1 MRRGIFITG
10 TDTGVGKTFITAGI
24 TYVLNKNGISS
35 CSFKPVES
43 GGSKAGELF
52 LSNDSIFVKRVCG
65 LDEAVE
71 NMNTHCLEN
80 EMSPHIA
87 FEMEGKQVELSNI
100 KSDYLRLCSR
110 YDQVV
115 VEGCGGIAVP
125 IKRDCFYVDDLIKE
139 LDLQCLI
146 VARASLGTINHT
158 ILTVEYA
165 KSRGIDMKGII
176 INGYEGGTIQDD
188 NIKTIESATGVE
200 VISKVS
206 KCFEREDTG
215 RIREVFEKCIDIEK
229 IKDILELE

>member
-1 MRRGIFITG
+1 MNRGIFITG
-10 TDTGVGKTFITAGI
+10 TDTGIGKTFITAGI

-43 GGSKAGELF
+43 GGSKAGEVF
-52 LSNDSIFVKRVCG
+52 LSNDSIFVKQACG
-65 LDEAVE
+65 LDEDVE

-87 FEMEGKQVELSNI
+87 FELEGKKLEISNI
-100 KSDYLRLCSR
+100 KRDYSRLCSR
-110 YDQVV
+110 YDRVV

-125 IKRDCFYVDDLIKE
+125 IKRDCFYVVDLIKE

-158 ILTVEYA
+158 VLTVEYA
-165 KSRGIDMKGII
+165 KSRGIDVKGII

-206 KCFEREDTG
+206 KCLETEDTG
-215 RIREVFEKCIDIEK
+215 RIRKVFEKCIDIEK

>member
-1 MRRGIFITG
+1 MNRGIFITG

-24 TYVLNKNGISS
+24 TYILNKSGVSS

-43 GGSKAGELF
+43 GGRRGKEAF
-52 LSNDSIFVKRVCG
+52 LSNDSIFVKQVCG
-65 LDEAVE
+65 LDEDVE

-87 FEMEGKQVELSNI
+87 FELEGQDVKVSDI
-100 KSDYLRLCSR
+100 KRDYMALCSKYER
-110 YDQVV
+110 VV

-139 LDLQCLI
+139 LELPCII

-165 KSRGIDMKGII
+165 RSRGVDIRGII

-188 NIKTIESATGVE
+188 NIKTIESATGIY

-206 KCFEREDTG
+206 KCSEMEDADCM
-215 RIREVFEKCIDIEK
+215 RDVFEKCIDFERLK
-229 IKDILELE
+229 MALEWE